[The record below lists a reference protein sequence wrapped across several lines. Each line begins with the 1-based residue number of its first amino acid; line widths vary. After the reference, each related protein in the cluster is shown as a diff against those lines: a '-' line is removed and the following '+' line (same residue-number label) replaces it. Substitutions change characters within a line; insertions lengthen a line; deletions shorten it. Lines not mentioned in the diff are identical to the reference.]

1 MCIRDREGVDLI
13 ILEAMSSQAEIV
25 QAMIECSTKI
35 EIPVWLAISC
45 VIDNSTNDVMLG
57 YNDSMDTPP
66 EIYENFEKSLNK
78 FSKLHEGPIL
88 IAHSN
93 IDVTGKAVK
102 IAKKNFNGIIGAYP
116 NVGFYEKPH
125 WIYEDNMKP
134 EDIQTEIYTVG
145 KNNGYKENLRE
156 WFKLIYEV
164 VFGVENGPRLGFFIS
179 FFGRKEMI
187 SLIKEKIN

>member
-1 MCIRDREGVDLI
+1 MNNNSKNEILWTKEDLI
-13 ILEAMSSQAEIV
+13 MASKGKDLTSKFLNNKKVTGISIDSRSIKQNDLFSEGLVKQIFLTKDGEINLLTNNTLTKSFL
-25 QAMIECSTKI
+25 ISTKKTEYKKQDI
-35 EIPVWLAISC
+35 TEKKAFLDLIS
-45 VIDNSTNDVMLG
+45 NL
-57 YNDSMDTPP
+57 
-66 EIYENFEKSLNK
+66 EKCS
-78 FSKLHEGPIL
+78 
-88 IAHSN
+88 
-93 IDVTGKAVK
+93 
-102 IAKKNFNGIIGAYP
+102 
-116 NVGFYEKPH
+116 
-125 WIYEDNMKP
+125 DNMKP